1 MGNKD
6 VKEGLLKL
14 NLSGVAVGN
23 GLTDPEEQYKWYP
36 DMVYNNSHGIK
47 VVDESVYSAMK
58 AVVPKCTG
66 LIHKCND
73 GDGPISQFACQSA
86 FIVCNMGLTSPYQA
100 TGLNPYDIRKK
111 CEHPPLC
118 YDFSFVGDFL
128 NLESTKQALNVD
140 ENHSHHWA
148 SCNYGINMKV
158 SDDFYFLDR
167 REIFVL
173 LISFFAVV
181 PQRLDA

>member
-1 MGNKD
+1 
-6 VKEGLLKL
+6 
-14 NLSGVAVGN
+14 
-23 GLTDPEEQYKWYP
+23 
-36 DMVYNNSHGIK
+36 MVYNNSHGIK

-173 LISFFAVV
+173 LISFFCRSSTTIGCMISVGM
-181 PQRLDA
+181 